1 MSTILLAVGTRP
13 EIIKMAP
20 VIKALKK
27 NHFVL
32 VHTGQH
38 YDYNLSLQFIKEL
51 NLIEPDETFALR
63 SRNPTLQISEMIAK
77 LHKIFSKLQRPNVV
91 VTQGDTNS
99 TMAAGIAALKSKIK
113 LAHIEAGL
121 RSYDW
126 RMPEEHNRI
135 AVDHISDLLFAP
147 TKHCRNNLLKENVHG
162 TIRTTGNTV
171 IDAVAENIAIAR
183 KKSTINIPY
192 DDDDF
197 ALFTLHRA
205 ENVDHEGT
213 LINLINALI
222 RTSVQIIF
230 PIHPRTV
237 MRLKMFRIYDK
248 VKTASNIHIIPPV
261 GYFDFLVLM
270 QKCRFLITDSGGIQE
285 EVTSPLIRKHV
296 VLLRKSTERQEAV
309 EAGFV
314 KVVGTKER
322 NIIAEIE
329 QVMSNKKK
337 LPRSSPFG
345 DGQAGKK
352 IAKLLLSYVK
362 L

>member
-1 MSTILLAVGTRP
+1 MSIILLVVGTRP

-20 VIKALKK
+20 VISALKK
-27 NHFVL
+27 NQFVL

-51 NLIEPDETFALR
+51 NLIEPDETFELR
-63 SRNPTLQISEMIAK
+63 NRNPTLQISEMISK
-77 LHKIFSKLQRPNVV
+77 LHKIFSKLQRPHVV
-91 VTQGDTNS
+91 VTLGDTNS
-99 TMAAGIAALKSKIK
+99 AMAAGIAALKSKVK
-113 LAHIEAGL
+113 LVHIEAGL

-135 AVDHISDLLFAP
+135 TVDHISDLLFAP
-147 TKHCRNNLLKENVHG
+147 TKYSRNNLLKENVHG
-162 TIRTTGNTV
+162 TIHTTGNTV

-183 KKSTINIPY
+183 KKSTVNIP
-192 DDDDF
+192 DDDF
-197 ALFTLHRA
+197 ALVTLHRA

-213 LINLINALI
+213 LNNLVNALI
-222 RTSVQIIF
+222 RTPMQIIF
-230 PIHPRTV
+230 PIHPHTF
-237 MRLKMFRIYDK
+237 MRLKMFKIYNK
-248 VKTASNIHIIPPV
+248 VKKASNIHIIPPI
-261 GYFDFLVLM
+261 GYFDFLVLI
-270 QKCRFLITDSGGIQE
+270 QRCRFLITDSGGIQE
-285 EVTSPLIRKHV
+285 EVTSPLIRKHLL
-296 VLLRKSTERQEAV
+296 LLRKSTERQEAV

-329 QVMSNKKK
+329 QIMSNKQK

-345 DGQAGKK
+345 DGHAGKR
-352 IAKLLLSYVK
+352 IAKLLLSYVTK